1 MQSTTDHDLLIRLA
15 TLLEGFEKD
24 VDEIREDAKDLPD
37 IRIRLR
43 NLENSR
49 NAAWLRNN
57 ALIIATATN
66 TVCNNQHHR
75 THTLQV
81 MMAATDCNAGD
92 SLQWIEP
99 TAWGKIPCAILIG
112 VPTVEQSP
120 MDAMRRWD
128 ISKFRQAL
136 NLINNNNNLGYFVTG
151 RMKIV
156 VVVLVVVVVWIVGSS
171 LFGGLIFSGIGPSQP
186 VVRTQL
192 PPKPT
197 NNSTAAAVISSSIDI
212 GAAVRGLQGA
222 PYPVVNLSG
231 RTVHL

>member
-136 NLINNNNNLGYFVTG
+136 N
-151 RMKIV
+151 
-156 VVVLVVVVVWIVGSS
+156 SS
-171 LFGGLIFSGIGPSQP
+171 NDNDS
-186 VVRTQL
+186 
-192 PPKPT
+192 
-197 NNSTAAAVISSSIDI
+197 
-212 GAAVRGLQGA
+212 
-222 PYPVVNLSG
+222 
-231 RTVHL
+231 